1 MQLPQYQNTSR
12 SKEKLGR
19 LLKKD
24 MIRILIQS
32 RSDKDPDEARRL
44 QWGDHWVKY
53 ELRLAFSQLD
63 LLVVDENPDVILHLF
78 GSPAK
83 KLPEH
88 TYNVVWLYSH
98 PDLVTDDNLGE
109 FDKIF
114 CASPSFTLKLQK
126 MGCTNV
132 ETMIPSTAKRPIQAP
147 LRHEIIFVGNARSS
161 RSDGRAVVHDLR
173 QCTYDFKVWGNLWE
187 KILPEKHYGG
197 RYWDYREL
205 EKLYASAK
213 ITLTDH
219 HPDMAREGFVSNK
232 VFDILAS
239 GGFAI
244 SDGNKGIEEIF
255 RDAVPQYESD
265 QHLQELLGFY
275 LSHPAARKELM
286 LKGRKIALT
295 NTYKDRAIRIAQ
307 DFLPLTKKG
316 LVPPLSSQR
325 QKRKGGRKILYID
338 LFREENSNFF
348 WLKAFQKYGVVQK
361 FDIREDIRTLAPLIA
376 SFKPDHIHLGG
387 SVKKGIIGAQ
397 FLVDVKV
404 ESGCTISVFYGDGR
418 YSTYHFDLSKVS
430 DYVYIT
436 NKTHIERNRG
446 LGLSNFRYLACP
458 TDPEIFR
465 PVKDEKRYDLL
476 FIGNNNS
483 QSRLALLKRI
493 SERFDLTVAGAGWKG
508 RGIKTLTEAYGPD
521 FNRLVGQA
529 RILLGLMDDEWSG
542 LRACFSNRV
551 VNTLAS
557 GGFLIQRY
565 TPELETIFDN
575 REHLVWYSSE
585 EELFSLILHYLVMP
599 EECERIGRQ
608 GRELVAAS
616 LTYDR
621 AVARILG
628 DVGILG
634 GKGKG
639 TKLGAGI
646 SKDESQFQN

>member
-1 MQLPQYQNTSR
+1 MR
-12 SKEKLGR
+12 R
-19 LLKKD
+19 KD
-24 MIRILIQS
+24 RVRILIQS

-53 ELRLAFSQLD
+53 ELSQAFIQLG

-83 KLPEH
+83 KLSEH
-88 TYNVVWLYSH
+88 TYNLVWLYSH
-98 PDLVTDDNLGE
+98 PDLVTDDNLRG

-114 CASPSFTLKLQK
+114 CASPGFTLELQK
-126 MGCTNV
+126 IGYTNV
-132 ETMIPSTAKRPIQAP
+132 ETMIPSTAKRPLQVP
-147 LRHEIIFVGNARSS
+147 FRHEIIFVGNARSS
-161 RSDGRAVVHDLR
+161 KPEGRSVVRYIIDQPVH
-173 QCTYDFKVWGNLWE
+173 DFKVWGNLWE
-187 KILPEKHYGG
+187 QILPEKHYGG

-232 VFDILAS
+232 IFDILAS

-244 SDGNKGIEEIF
+244 SDANTGIESVF
-255 RDAVPQYESD
+255 GNSVPQYQSAE
-265 QHLQELLGFY
+265 HLHELVKYY
-275 LSHPAARKELM
+275 LNNPDERENL
-286 LKGRKIALT
+286 LDKGRRIALA
-295 NTYKDRAIRIAQ
+295 NTYRDRAIKIAQ
-307 DFLPLTKKG
+307 G
-316 LVPPLSSQR
+316 LLHPG
-325 QKRKGGRKILYID
+325 GGRIFPVSYGRDATQGHTKILYVD

-348 WLKAFQKYGVVQK
+348 WLKAFQKYGVVQR
-361 FDIREDIRTLAPLIA
+361 FDIRQDISTLAPTIA

-397 FLVDVKV
+397 FLADVRAK
-404 ESGCTISVFYGDGR
+404 SGCTISVFYGDGR
-418 YSTYHFDLSKVS
+418 YSVYHCDLGKVV

-436 NKTHIERNRG
+436 NKTHIERNRD

-465 PVKDEKRYDLL
+465 PVKGKKKYDLV

-493 SERFDLTVAGAGWKG
+493 SQHFDLTVAGTGWEG

-521 FNRLVGQA
+521 FSHLVGKA
-529 RILLGLMDDEWSG
+529 RILLGLMDDEWSR

-557 GGFLIQRY
+557 GGFLILRY
-565 TPELETIFDN
+565 TPELETIFGN
-575 REHLVWYSSE
+575 REHLVWYTNE
-585 EELFSLILHYLVMP
+585 QELFSLISRYLLRPM
-599 EECERIGRQ
+599 ECERIGRQ
-608 GRELVAAS
+608 GRELVTS
-616 LTYDR
+616 SFTYDR
-621 AVARILG
+621 AVDRILG

-634 GKGKG
+634 EKDRGNKHAVG
-639 TKLGAGI
+639 L
-646 SKDESQFQN
+646 SRDESQ